1 MHKRNPVLSIV
12 ASLFLGV
19 LSTHSTAHA
28 GLVVEFD
35 TSVGNF
41 YVELY
46 DTEKPISVAN
56 FLAYANSGLYDN
68 TIIHRSVDDFV
79 IQGGGY
85 YPSGNAV
92 PTFGP
97 IADEIGLSN
106 VRGTLAYANIGSPNT
121 NVNQWFFNV
130 DDNLFLNSAFT
141 VFGTVL
147 GNGMDVV
154 DQINGL
160 PLVSAGGPF
169 NELPVMNPGIPLYAS
184 NLVIV
189 NSITAIPEPGSL
201 MLLLAGLGLTGVAT
215 RHRGRRV
222 K

>member
-1 MHKRNPVLSIV
+1 MYKHNLVLSFV
-12 ASLFLGV
+12 ACLFLSV
-19 LSTHSTAHA
+19 LATHATTHA

-35 TSVGNF
+35 TSVGTF
-41 YVELY
+41 EVELY
-46 DTEKPISVAN
+46 DTQKPISVAN

-92 PTFGP
+92 ATFGP
-97 IADEIGLSN
+97 IIDEIGFSN

-130 DDNLFLNSAFT
+130 EDNLFLDNAFT
-141 VFGTVL
+141 VFGRVL
-147 GNGMDVV
+147 GNGMNIV

-160 PLVSAGGPF
+160 PLVNAGGPF
-169 NELPVMNPGIPLYAS
+169 NELPVTDPNAPLYAS
-184 NLVIV
+184 NLVV
-189 NSITAIPEPGSL
+189 VHSITAIPEPGSL
-201 MLLLAGLGLTGVAT
+201 MLQLAGLTGVAS
-215 RHRGRRV
+215 RYRARR
-222 K
+222 KN